1 MSAAGGA
8 FASGLGS
15 GLIQLGTN
23 YQQINQQD
31 VENRAEALKQNRLEQ
46 MQIGTQAQ
54 QGLFQSAQL
63 GMQEQQAAT
72 SAEQFKQTHDL
83 ARDQYTLAQST
94 HDLAVQTQKD
104 TAAHQE
110 GSLAVRKDELEV
122 KRKDLE
128 AQRKHQTD
136 ELTQRKTEHRA
147 NLKLKD
153 KMFEH
158 QKEMD
163 KIDADIKQGNWKQ
176 AQDRWKS
183 EKDWWEREFGQKL
196 DEFKWDKKFKNK
208 SFEEQKNQFEQNYKL
223 KTREVDVIEARLKHE
238 KLSDSEKRKLE
249 ARRITVQEE
258 LAKLDKERVGIEKTK
273 VANDATYKKAVI
285 DIDKRRVDLDGKRV
299 SVLEAK
305 QKFDEATGKA
315 EQNRKRF
322 KFTTQDVWGYVKTK
336 EAVMVGDR
344 VIEAAEYG
352 YEKIGEK
359 IVAINVSEPDINDVR
374 ILNKNGQWENGAHGM
389 STDMQT
395 AFEMVQKVAKA
406 RGISIDEAYKVVK
419 GSEAG
424 KSLDW
429 KTIDAVW
436 AVKMPTAPA
445 PPPASAPSVTTPGHP
460 KTTDV
465 KTNGQPVSIAAAKKG
480 IITPNQSSGTPG
492 ADEVHVDSAAAAAN
506 RRSLVDQG
514 PIEKGTPGVGDDPIE
529 WKWVFNPYE
538 QAEVRVPAHWTEEQ
552 IQAAFENDQ
561 RVVE

>member
-196 DEFKWDKKFKNK
+196 DEFKWDKNSRIKVLR
-208 SFEEQKNQFEQNYKL
+208 S
-223 KTREVDVIEARLKHE
+223 
-238 KLSDSEKRKLE
+238 KR
-249 ARRITVQEE
+249 I
-258 LAKLDKERVGIEKTK
+258 
-273 VANDATYKKAVI
+273 
-285 DIDKRRVDLDGKRV
+285 
-299 SVLEAK
+299 S
-305 QKFDEATGKA
+305 
-315 EQNRKRF
+315 
-322 KFTTQDVWGYVKTK
+322 
-336 EAVMVGDR
+336 
-344 VIEAAEYG
+344 
-352 YEKIGEK
+352 
-359 IVAINVSEPDINDVR
+359 
-374 ILNKNGQWENGAHGM
+374 LNKTTNSKH
-389 STDMQT
+389 
-395 AFEMVQKVAKA
+395 AK
-406 RGISIDEAYKVVK
+406 
-419 GSEAG
+419 
-424 KSLDW
+424 
-429 KTIDAVW
+429 
-436 AVKMPTAPA
+436 
-445 PPPASAPSVTTPGHP
+445 
-460 KTTDV
+460 
-465 KTNGQPVSIAAAKKG
+465 
-480 IITPNQSSGTPG
+480 
-492 ADEVHVDSAAAAAN
+492 
-506 RRSLVDQG
+506 
-514 PIEKGTPGVGDDPIE
+514 
-529 WKWVFNPYE
+529 
-538 QAEVRVPAHWTEEQ
+538 
-552 IQAAFENDQ
+552 
-561 RVVE
+561 